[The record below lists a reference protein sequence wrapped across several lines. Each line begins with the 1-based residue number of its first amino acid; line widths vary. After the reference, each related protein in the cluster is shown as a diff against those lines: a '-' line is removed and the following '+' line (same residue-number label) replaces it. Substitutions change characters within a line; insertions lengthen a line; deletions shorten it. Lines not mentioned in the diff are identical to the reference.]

1 MATHDDLDI
10 NISQNEESEL
20 SEKEYSDIL
29 GLEGMAGGGEA
40 ALEETE
46 EEKEEDIFAYVF
58 AEHHGQKQRPA
69 YRRYTYEDESEER
82 QEAEINVTE
91 HRENERKREDLFTNV
106 SLDDDEQ
113 LDRDEDITSIPTETS
128 KIQHIHTDFDEVA
141 YSRPIDIMINRDE
154 QIIHSELRILEN
166 IVQESTQ
173 IPMIEHRQNE
183 GKLETLSINISLA
196 EPDISAYESS
206 IPLDQM
212 ENWKNSSISE
222 REAVS
227 NEKFNTA
234 EYWNYLQTNVSEY
247 AHSVQLENEQLYRD
261 VEVAGISAVFSQYEP
276 IYPEIGEEKA
286 KNQIDN
292 PIKSNE
298 QIVHSEIQP
307 TEVFVQ
313 ESMQIS
319 IPEQYTSPN
328 KIFRQEE
335 MVEVFSYA
343 KKQEENKTVVQSF
356 ESVKREPQQEIAQGQ
371 SEKTTR
377 DVNIAG
383 RSNAEGQKDTAAEQG
398 KVDIEASIQAH
409 ELKEETAR
417 EFHTSVDIDNKIT
430 NVYEQ
435 GKTAVRSMSEDDL
448 IAEGHRETE
457 KYIKPVTLAVAMFAS
472 SSAISNIKSEL
483 EKTTKA
489 VEETILLIEQGK
501 LSLSDLNGKK
511 KELAEKLKKLEL
523 PKETVHRIIRGRKD
537 SYDLMVTQASL
548 VDLDMR
554 KQILEPKQRE
564 HLNSKQFFDMR
575 KKETHELVALYFK
588 NSKNEVLLKTDIM
601 NLSVKD
607 SKKLERSA
615 KKNCLTSRDISAIR
629 VARKLGNLKRAR
641 IAHGV
646 TKTKAYIRT
655 FYDLSRNM
663 KDEMIDEG
671 LQTISVSQKVSF
683 ASYSVIKAGIA
694 AGRVSVQ
701 LINKIPAVRWIE
713 SKAIAGGKYV
723 GKAVVQGIKEAGS
736 VVTTPVKKA
745 VTKVQNTAKTEI
757 EKKVSKKTIAEIR
770 KARAKATEKGKKAI
784 VKAKKVAGGVKKGA
798 KAVGKTT
805 RIVST
810 PIRFIGSGVNKIIS
824 FLNAVKIK
832 IAIGFL
838 ALAAAYML
846 LIAIMCMLI
855 AIGSSSGEGIA
866 TTILSRD
873 TTLVAT
879 MVNTLQGRIDAREAE
894 AVELTETVKS
904 PEVLGGRT
912 IDRYGYQKEDGTWTD
927 GYTITHVDKNG
938 IQIASGANN
947 SKDVIILI
955 YLLMQADFDSYTN
968 ARDKLLLDMWDLM
981 NPDCTY
987 DESDIYTCSVG
998 CETVYYACNDSA
1010 TLTNTSYTYETASA
1024 MQGYIDEGVFFKES
1038 IKKNTYGDSYKS
1050 VCNGHDHG
1058 SSSTTVTTPS
1068 GCDNYAISLSGTSY
1082 TVTCNGHTINHGS
1095 KTTTGHPEAPSGC
1108 SDYTTTYSSGKYT
1121 LTCKGH
1127 TTSHTATSGSIST
1140 PTGCDSYSTSLS
1152 GTTYT
1157 TTCNKT
1163 GGSTHNH
1170 GSKTGTGEADV
1181 PSTDCDN
1188 YTVTYYCSGHSVE
1201 ACFGHKDIEVSVT
1214 TIFME
1219 QMFESNELPTSSTGA
1234 HYSSYWTRLSKFK
1247 SNTEAW
1253 NSGWTENYIAWAN
1266 SLYNQNWTTLYGI
1279 DPLGGISMCARFT
1292 EEEIAVILAEN
1303 GLTDRNNPQYRACYF
1318 ALSKV
1323 GYPYSQALRDSGN
1336 AYDCSS
1342 LCYYAW
1348 AYAGKNITYEGSNT
1362 AAQEAKGLVNNGIL
1376 VYDSTDSGSSYNQVN
1391 LQSGDLIFYSYE
1403 NNDRY
1408 LDISHVAIY
1417 IGNGMV
1423 VEARGTAYG
1432 VVYREVPNISK
1443 IVLICRVR
1451 Y

>member
-1 MATHDDLDI
+1 MLLHDDFDI
-10 NISQNEESEL
+10 NISPDEDSEL

-29 GLEGMAGGGEA
+29 GLEGMSGGGEA
-40 ALEETE
+40 ALDEETK
-46 EEKEEDIFAYVF
+46 EKEEEDSLVYIM
-58 AEHHGQKQRPA
+58 AEQQRLKQKPA
-69 YRRYTYEDESEER
+69 YRKYSHKQENEPEIVISEHEHKLEEISDHIRNKQLEKETLYMDDDVKEISNTFAHSESADSISNEVV
-82 QEAEINVTE
+82 QEKSEQFVHFETEKVEISIVESREFLIKE
-91 HRENERKREDLFTNV
+91 HRENESYREELTITEPIFVQDV
-106 SLDDDEQ
+106 SG
-113 LDRDEDITSIPTETS
+113 
-128 KIQHIHTDFDEVA
+128 
-141 YSRPIDIMINRDE
+141 Y
-154 QIIHSELRILEN
+154 
-166 IVQESTQ
+166 
-173 IPMIEHRQNE
+173 
-183 GKLETLSINISLA
+183 
-196 EPDISAYESS
+196 EPF

-212 ENWKNSSISE
+212 ENWKNSTISE
-222 REAVS
+222 KEAIS
-227 NEKFNTA
+227 DDKYNTS
-234 EYWNYLQTNVSEY
+234 EYWNYLQKNVSDY
-247 AHSVQLENEQLYRD
+247 ARSAQIENEQLYRD
-261 VEVAGISAVFSQYEP
+261 VDVAGVSAVFSQFDSIHTDINDE
-276 IYPEIGEEKA
+276 
-286 KNQIDN
+286 
-292 PIKSNE
+292 KSNCSVDVAIKKDE
-298 QIVHSEIQP
+298 QIVHTELKSVEIP
-307 TEVFVQ
+307 MQ
-313 ESMQIS
+313 ESMQIP

-328 KIFRQEE
+328 KTFRQEE

-343 KKQEENKTVVQSF
+343 KNKEDKGTVSTTF
-356 ESVKREPQQEIAQGQ
+356 ESIKRDSQQEIAQGQ
-371 SEKTTR
+371 SEKSTR
-377 DVNIAG
+377 DVNVAG
-383 RSNAEGQKDTAAEQG
+383 LANAEGQKDTAAEQG
-398 KVDIEASIQAH
+398 KVDIEASTQAH

-417 EFHTSVDIDNKIT
+417 EFHTSVNIDNKIS

-435 GKTAVRSMSEDDL
+435 SKSAIRSMTEDEL
-448 IAEGHRETE
+448 ISEGHRETE
-457 KYIKPVTLAVAMFAS
+457 KYVKPLTLAVALFAS
-472 SSAISNIKSEL
+472 SSVISNIKSEL
-483 EKTTKA
+483 EKSCKA
-489 VEETILLIEQGK
+489 VEETVALIEQGK

-511 KELAEKLKKLEL
+511 KELVEKLKSLDI
-523 PKETVHRIIRGRKD
+523 PKESIHRIICGRKD
-537 SYDLMVTQASL
+537 SHDLMVTQASI

-564 HLNSKQFFDMR
+564 HLNSKQFYDMC

-588 NSKNEVLLKTDIM
+588 NSKNEVLQKTDIM

-615 KKNCLTSRDISAIR
+615 KKNGFSPRDISAIR
-629 VARKLGNLKRAR
+629 VARKLGILKRAR
-641 IAHGV
+641 IAYGV

-694 AGRVSVQ
+694 VGRVSVQ
-701 LINKIPAVRWIE
+701 LMNKIPAVRWIE
-713 SKAIAGGKYV
+713 SKAVAGGKYV
-723 GKAVVQGIKEAGS
+723 AKTVVQGIKEAGS
-736 VVTTPVKKA
+736 VMMSPLNIA
-745 VTKVQNTAKTEI
+745 VTKVKNTAKTEI
-757 EKKVSKKTIAEIR
+757 EKRVSKKTIAEIR
-770 KARAKATEKGKKAI
+770 KAKAKATEKGKKAM
-784 VKAKKVAGGVKKGA
+784 VKAKKVAGGVKKGT

-805 RIVST
+805 RVVTT
-810 PIRFIGSGVNKIIS
+810 PIRFIGGGLNKIIS
-824 FLNAVKIK
+824 FFNAIKIK

-866 TTILSRD
+866 TTILFRD

-879 MVNTLQGRIDAREAE
+879 MVNTLQAKIDVRKAEAE
-894 AVELTETVKS
+894 ELAETVKN

-927 GYTITHVDKNG
+927 GYKITHVDKNG
-938 IQIASGANN
+938 VQIASGMNN
-947 SKDVIILI
+947 SKDVIILT
-955 YLLMQADFDSYTN
+955 YLLMQADFDSYTS

-987 DESDIYTCSVG
+987 EETDIYTCTVR
-998 CETVYYACNDSA
+998 CETLYYACNDFA
-1010 TLTNTSYTYETASA
+1010 TLTNTSHTYETASV
-1024 MQGYIDEGVFFKES
+1024 MQGYIDEGVFFKEN
-1038 IKKNTYGDSYKS
+1038 IKKNIYGDSYKS
-1050 VCNGHDHG
+1050 VCNGYDHG
-1058 SSSTTVTTPS
+1058 SSSTMVTTPT
-1068 GCDNYAISLSGTSY
+1068 GCDNYEISLSGTAY
-1082 TVTCNGHTINHGS
+1082 TVTCNGHTVNHGS
-1095 KTTTGHPEAPSGC
+1095 KTTSGHPEAPSGC

-1121 LTCKGH
+1121 LTCKGN
-1127 TTSHTATSGSIST
+1127 TSSHTATSGSIIT
-1140 PTGCDSYSTSLS
+1140 PTGCDSCSISLS

-1157 TTCNKT
+1157 ATCNKT

-1170 GSKTGTGEADV
+1170 GSRTGTGEAEA
-1181 PSTDCDN
+1181 PSTDCDS
-1188 YTVTYYCSGHSVE
+1188 YTVTYYCSGHSVDV
-1201 ACFGHKDIEVSVT
+1201 CFGHKDIEMTVT

-1219 QMFESNELPTSSTGA
+1219 QMFETDKLPTSSTGA

-1253 NSGWTENYIAWAN
+1253 NGGWTENYIAWAD
-1266 SLYNQNWTTLYGI
+1266 SLYNQNWTNLYGI

-1303 GLTDRNNPQYRACYF
+1303 VLTDRNNPQYRACYF

-1348 AYAGKNITYEGSNT
+1348 AYAGKNITYEGSNI

-1376 VYDSTDSGSSYNQVN
+1376 VYDSTDSGSSYNQAN

-1432 VVYREVPNISK
+1432 VVYREVPNTCK

-1451 Y
+1451 F